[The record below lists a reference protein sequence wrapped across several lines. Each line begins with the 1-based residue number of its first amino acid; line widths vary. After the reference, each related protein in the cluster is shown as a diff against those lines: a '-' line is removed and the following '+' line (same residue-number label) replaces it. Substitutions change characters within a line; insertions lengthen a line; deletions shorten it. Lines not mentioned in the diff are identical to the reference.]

1 VAQGPTFRNA
11 GKRESPFG
19 SAFGVIIGIYLVWK
33 RGLLQGET
41 FRKQYWKPISFLSL
55 VDKETLSGCC
65 QCTGPIPV
73 TYIYIYII
81 MNMMYG
87 SFFKMVGDFMW
98 FYIFLFN
105 VKPWMMTPYLIT
117 IFQISGFTR
126 IGVVFDRF
134 FPLVP
139 QVTDM
144 GALLPTEGC
153 SQVLDLEKKTDHF
166 LP

>member
-1 VAQGPTFRNA
+1 
-11 GKRESPFG
+11 
-19 SAFGVIIGIYLVWK
+19 
-33 RGLLQGET
+33 
-41 FRKQYWKPISFLSL
+41 
-55 VDKETLSGCC
+55 
-65 QCTGPIPV
+65 
-73 TYIYIYII
+73 
-81 MNMMYG
+81 
-87 SFFKMVGDFMW
+87 MW
-98 FYIFLFN
+98 IYIFLFN

-134 FPLVP
+134 VPLVP

>member
-1 VAQGPTFRNA
+1 MWNHRFFWPFDCLGVITATTMLFVSIPVWLKGPTFRNA

-73 TYIYIYII
+73 TCMCIYIYVYIYMYVYICMYIYICMYVCIYTYIRTYTYI
-81 MNMMYG
+81 HTYTYWKSGMYVC
-87 SFFKMVGDFMW
+87 M
-98 FYIFLFN
+98 
-105 VKPWMMTPYLIT
+105 
-117 IFQISGFTR
+117 
-126 IGVVFDRF
+126 
-134 FPLVP
+134 
-139 QVTDM
+139 
-144 GALLPTEGC
+144 
-153 SQVLDLEKKTDHF
+153 
-166 LP
+166 